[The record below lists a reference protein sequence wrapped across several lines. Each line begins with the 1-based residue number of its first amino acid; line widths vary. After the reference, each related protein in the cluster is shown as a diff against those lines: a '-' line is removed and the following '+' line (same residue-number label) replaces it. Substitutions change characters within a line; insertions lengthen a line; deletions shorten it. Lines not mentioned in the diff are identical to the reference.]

1 MKKQKILARRAT
13 AAISKIGWPRRDSE
27 RSGRN
32 RFTTPICRNNSTP
45 QESNAAC
52 HGVRFSAAQ
61 RACTGAL
68 SPPFMHNAL
77 SRRRRRRRGR
87 RGRRRRRERMRE
99 HRPPRVISL
108 HKDGIT
114 LGDPSRE
121 GKRERERDLLSQKGK
136 PREARLL
143 EFTRFD
149 ACLRVSPGF
158 RQRALED
165 ISAWVGRVY
174 PAQARSA
181 TVDWRRSGE
190 PAFRWT
196 IALDSHGPWRYSTFF
211 GCLYRGLDEKERKAR
226 ELFDTRPRDIC
237 IEVSAR
243 GAFCSAIHGGAKR
256 FYRGTKMGNG
266 NGKRSQSMR
275 VCR

>member
-1 MKKQKILARRAT
+1 
-13 AAISKIGWPRRDSE
+13 
-27 RSGRN
+27 
-32 RFTTPICRNNSTP
+32 
-45 QESNAAC
+45 
-52 HGVRFSAAQ
+52 
-61 RACTGAL
+61 
-68 SPPFMHNAL
+68 
-77 SRRRRRRRGR
+77 
-87 RGRRRRRERMRE
+87 MRE

-190 PAFRWT
+190 FRWT

-211 GCLYRGLDEKERKAR
+211 GCLYRGLDEKDSERALRYPASRHMYRGQRARRILLRDSRRRKTVLPRHEDGKRERKTIAIYAR
-226 ELFDTRPRDIC
+226 
-237 IEVSAR
+237 
-243 GAFCSAIHGGAKR
+243 
-256 FYRGTKMGNG
+256 M
-266 NGKRSQSMR
+266 
-275 VCR
+275 